1 MKVTLK
7 STIGV
12 LKMDGREYGP
22 GDTVEMSESEAS
34 KIAHYLEEDLQMH
47 EEEVP
52 NRRRSSRSK
61 SKAHDEEEP
70 LLHV

>member
-34 KIAHYLEEDLQMH
+34 KIAHYLEEDLSAKG
-47 EEEVP
+47 
-52 NRRRSSRSK
+52 NREHIGKHSDK
-61 SKAHDEEEP
+61 KWPEK
-70 LLHV
+70 